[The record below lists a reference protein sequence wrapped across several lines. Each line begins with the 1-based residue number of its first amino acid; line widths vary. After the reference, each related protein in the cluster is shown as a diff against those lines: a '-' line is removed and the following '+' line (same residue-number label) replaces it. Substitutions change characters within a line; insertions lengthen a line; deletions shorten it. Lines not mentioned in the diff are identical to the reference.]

1 MSDEEKKEI
10 NEVPPQDIKPDL
22 QDEEEEPVDE
32 EHKKKMKDVKID
44 DSVFSGE
51 HKKRGLETIW
61 NTPSRYMESTYNIVN
76 EPKLFIP
83 NPLFEKALYDVTWKQ
98 DGLLKKIFYK
108 IRRFLQY

>member
-32 EHKKKMKDVKID
+32 ELQKKMKDVKID

-51 HKKRGLETIW
+51 HKK
-61 NTPSRYMESTYNIVN
+61 N
-76 EPKLFIP
+76 EKKNMI
-83 NPLFEKALYDVTWKQ
+83 
-98 DGLLKKIFYK
+98 KKIQKKKELILWNMQVK
-108 IRRFLQY
+108 IIFK